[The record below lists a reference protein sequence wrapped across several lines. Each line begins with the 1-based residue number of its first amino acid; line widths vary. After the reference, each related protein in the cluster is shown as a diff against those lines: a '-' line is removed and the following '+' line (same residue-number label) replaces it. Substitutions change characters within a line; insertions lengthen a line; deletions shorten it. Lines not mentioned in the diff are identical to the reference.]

1 MEIFNWNVAQDGSCS
16 LSLHCS
22 HYSNI
27 EALYI
32 ETRGDFIVVG
42 DLMESV
48 TVLLYSDGVIEQ
60 VAKDFNSNW
69 MTSVGMIDQDT
80 YLGAE
85 TGYNLFTL
93 KRNAGA
99 PTAEERR
106 KLEVMGE
113 FHLGEFVNRFKN
125 GMQH

>member
-1 MEIFNWNVAQDGSCS
+1 
-16 LSLHCS
+16 
-22 HYSNI
+22 
-27 EALYI
+27 
-32 ETRGDFIVVG
+32 VVG

-48 TVLLYSDGVIEQ
+48 TVLLYTDGVIEQ

-80 YLGAE
+80 YLGTE

-99 PTAEERR
+99 STPEERR

-113 FHLGEFVNRFKN
+113 YHLGEFVNRFKN
-125 GMQH
+125 GIY